1 MHVIPSSV
9 LLTSAVVVANTGKK
23 DVSSLNAVDI
33 QKRTRL
39 SLALGMCYAWLG
51 GGNQGKMWFCP
62 VLHSFYKFLN

>member
-33 QKRTRL
+33 QRRARL

-51 GGNQGKMWFCP
+51 GAIRERCVFA
-62 VLHSFYKFLN
+62 LYFIHSTNS